1 MRRTALILLAA
12 VLLLGACGGDEN
24 EEAEEAR
31 SNQACSSPSSALTG
45 ATNLP
50 AAFPT
55 PSGVVL
61 TETKAAGP
69 STVVTGY
76 AEGDLDDVYE
86 SYKKALDKD
95 PYSVTKSEHDAHD
108 AEVNFTGGGTTG
120 QVRLGEACK
129 DRTSVQITARP
140 A

>member
-1 MRRTALILLAA
+1 MRRIALVLLAA
-12 VLLLGACGGDEN
+12 VLLGACGDSEN

-31 SNQACSSPSSALTG
+31 SNKACSSPASALAG

-50 AAFPT
+50 STFPT
-55 PSGVVL
+55 PSGVVV
-61 TETKAAGP
+61 TQTKAAGP

-108 AEVNFTGGGTTG
+108 AEVNFKGGGTTG
-120 QVRLGEACK
+120 QVRLGEECEG
-129 DRTSVQITARP
+129 RTSVQVTARP
-140 A
+140 E